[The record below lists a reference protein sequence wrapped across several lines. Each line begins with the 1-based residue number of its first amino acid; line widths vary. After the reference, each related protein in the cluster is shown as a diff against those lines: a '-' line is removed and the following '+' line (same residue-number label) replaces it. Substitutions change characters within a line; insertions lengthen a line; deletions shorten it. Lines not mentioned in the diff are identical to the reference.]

1 MERRVVANRWASE
14 IWLPVAVIE
23 HEGEAGDA
31 PLLVERD
38 DKHERWLHP
47 GFSVSLHRDEAE
59 GYYLNLTT
67 ETPFAFVEWEA
78 IDGGAIPR
86 WVTLSYNEA
95 ARRMDGGAQV
105 EGVPMPADWL
115 PWVAEFTQTHFQPP
129 KKKER
134 IRPPSFKGA
143 RRDEP

>member
-1 MERRVVANRWASE
+1 MERRVIANRWASE
-14 IWLPVAVIE
+14 AWLPIAVIE
-23 HEGEAGDA
+23 AEAPGNEPA
-31 PLLVERD
+31 LVMRD
-38 DKHERWLHP
+38 DTREQWLHP

-59 GYYLNLTT
+59 GYYLNLSTD
-67 ETPFAFVEWEA
+67 TPYAFVEWEA
-78 IDGGAIPR
+78 EDGGAVPR

-115 PWVAEFTQTHFQPP
+115 PWVAEFTQVHFQPP

-143 RRDEP
+143 RRDES